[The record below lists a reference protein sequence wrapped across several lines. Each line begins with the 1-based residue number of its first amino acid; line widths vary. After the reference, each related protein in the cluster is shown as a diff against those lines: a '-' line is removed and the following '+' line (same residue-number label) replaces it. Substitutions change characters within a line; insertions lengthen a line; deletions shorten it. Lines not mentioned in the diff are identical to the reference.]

1 LGAVG
6 SLLVLEEVVSSMKSF
21 LVALARQ
28 NGAFVHL
35 RPMYFA
41 FMAFQAAFV
50 AERSTIAGSEVA
62 DIGTKV
68 LVLMSPAVCEYDF
81 PSKRKANYLRAA
93 FVENTCCSGHPR
105 KLHLRGTLSSEGVAS
120 VV

>member
-1 LGAVG
+1 VG

-21 LVALARQ
+21 LVALTRQ

-50 AERSTIAGSEVA
+50 TECSVIA
-62 DIGTKV
+62 
-68 LVLMSPAVCEYDF
+68 
-81 PSKRKANYLRAA
+81 
-93 FVENTCCSGHPR
+93 
-105 KLHLRGTLSSEGVAS
+105 
-120 VV
+120 